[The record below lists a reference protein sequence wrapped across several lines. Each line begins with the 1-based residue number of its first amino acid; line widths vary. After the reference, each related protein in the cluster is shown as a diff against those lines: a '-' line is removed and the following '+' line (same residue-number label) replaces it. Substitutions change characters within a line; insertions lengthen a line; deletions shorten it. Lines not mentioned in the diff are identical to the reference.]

1 MVKGGLTFEWE
12 APKVLV
18 LGGRLAFG
26 VGEEYPRTSAMALDT
41 VQRRDQTSRW
51 NGHQWTLA
59 NKKLINKV
67 KSSVRLEIRLRP

>member
-1 MVKGGLTFEWE
+1 MVKGGLTLEWE

-26 VGEEYPRTSAMALDT
+26 VVGEEYPRTSAMALDT
-41 VQRRDQTSRW
+41 IQRRDRW

-59 NKKLINKV
+59 NKKLIDKV
-67 KSSVRLEIRLRP
+67 KRERAT